1 MMKPT
6 RSWTTGLG
14 LKTLATLLLSTL
26 LISCGSSKKYD
37 EFMPTRIISIG
48 DALSYADFS
57 YGATVVNPVTSID
70 PATGK
75 TDHWLMVYA
84 AAYGLTQIGAT
95 ATGSNNLVYLNNDTY
110 LRSGCPSIASPY
122 KPNSTSSLSER
133 CSLGNYAYVSGQL
146 TALPTAQSG
155 DLVVISFGMG
165 DVFKKADD
173 VASGL
178 ITLDKALQDAS
189 DLGLSYI
196 NLADRV
202 YQLGFKH
209 VLVMPTLD
217 YSSSPY
223 AATQSATYRDN
234 LTKLTQALILG
245 ANRNCNGGCA
255 VGDNKPYPSRA
266 EGVWNPN
273 LSNWLQNVVLY
284 GGSYGYP
291 KAIINNNTSSGT
303 PTSPLCLYPT
313 LLSDASCAPNNSL
326 TDSSNYPFFYSGDL
340 FMTPSL
346 HRIVGNFV
354 YAYSRGTIGF

>member
-14 LKTLATLLLSTL
+14 LKSLAIVLLSTL
-26 LISCGSSKKYD
+26 LVSCGSGKKYA
-37 EFMPTRIISIG
+37 EFIPTRIISIG
-48 DALSYADFS
+48 DALSFVDFS
-57 YGATVVNPVTSID
+57 YGADAVNPLTSID

-75 TDHWLMVYA
+75 TDHWLMVYG

-95 ATGSNNLVYLNNDTY
+95 ATGSNNLVFLNNNTY
-110 LRSGCPSIASPY
+110 LRSACPTIASPY
-122 KPNSTSSLSER
+122 KPNSTLAER
-133 CSLGNYAYVSGQL
+133 CSLGNYDYVSNQL
-146 TALPTAQSG
+146 AALPTAQSG

-165 DVFKKADD
+165 DVFAAAD
-173 VASGL
+173 GL
-178 ITLDKALQDAS
+178 VGTDAIAS
-189 DLGLSYI
+189 DTQKQQASDVGLRYI

-209 VLVMPTLD
+209 VLIMPTLD
-217 YSSSPY
+217 YSASAY
-223 AATQSATYRDN
+223 AASKTANYRTN
-234 LTKLTQALILG
+234 LTTLTQALILG

-255 VGDNKPYPSRA
+255 AGDNKPYPSRA

-284 GGSYGYP
+284 GGSFGYI
-291 KAIINNNTSSGT
+291 KANINNNTSPGT
-303 PTSPLCLYPT
+303 ASSPLCQYPT
-313 LLSDASCAPNNSL
+313 PLNNATCNPNNAL
-326 TDSSNYPFFYSGDL
+326 TDSSGFPFFFSGDL

-346 HRIVGNFV
+346 HRVVGNFI